1 MKRKNFGL
9 LLMLAV
15 CCLAAASVKANDF
28 TVGTVLEN
36 FKLKDLSGAEQ
47 SFNSLR
53 GKNGT
58 IIVFLSAQCPVV
70 KQYNARINQLAAD
83 YKSKGV
89 NFVGIQP
96 NTLTESLDWMKT
108 ESEKAGY
115 QFPVLVDNEF
125 FLADK
130 LGATVTP
137 EMYLFDKEDK
147 LVYHGAIDN
156 DRSGSNVTENFLR
169 VALDEKLKGQAIAK
183 SKTKAFGCSIKRR
196 DQIK

>member
-1 MKRKNFGL
+1 MKRKSFGL
-9 LLMLAV
+9 VLLFAV
-15 CCLAAASVKANDF
+15 CCLFTATVKANDF
-28 TVGTVLEN
+28 AIGTVLED
-36 FKLKDLSGAEQ
+36 FKLKDLSGTEK

-53 GKNGT
+53 GEKGT

-83 YKSKGV
+83 YKAKGI

-96 NTLTESLDWMKT
+96 NTLSESLEWMKS

-115 QFPVLVDNEF
+115 QFPVLVDNDF
-125 FLADK
+125 WLSDK

-137 EMYLFDKEDK
+137 EMYLFDTENK
-147 LVYHGAIDN
+147 LVYHGAVDN
-156 DRSGSNVTENFLR
+156 DRSGSNITENFLR
-169 VALDEKLKGQAIAK
+169 IALDDKLSGKEIAK
-183 SKTKAFGCSIKRR
+183 NKTKAFGCSIKRK